1 MKADAGNGRTNGNG
15 AYRKPDAPEFS
26 RGAVYVTAGTAGQA
40 GGGSFQ
46 IRGNVIPG
54 RAYRLQF
61 TDTHAPRP
69 GLNCRVA
76 ASPRTRVARS
86 CSSIAQASSMRYYR
100 SVYP

>member
-46 IRGNVIPG
+46 IRGNGIPG
-54 RAYRLQF
+54 RAYRLQL
-61 TDTHAPRP
+61 TDTLAPPAWAELP
-69 GLNCRVA
+69 GGSVTA
-76 ASPRTRVARS
+76 DASGAFVLIN
-86 CSSIAQASSMRYYR
+86 IAGSSMRYYR